1 MKAIDVV
8 ATSLI
13 VVGALN
19 WGLVGTAHFDLVAA
33 LAGLTFGETNALT
46 SSIYLL
52 VALSGLYQAVTG
64 FSQRAIPARA

>member
-1 MKAIDVV
+1 MRSLDVV
-8 ATSLI
+8 TLALV

-33 LAGLTFGETNALT
+33 LFGLTFGETNALT
-46 SSIYLL
+46 SSIYVL

-64 FSQRAIPARA
+64 FSHRAIPARA